1 MEKAQFYMCIIRL
14 KGKITIKIQL
24 LKRIDVKFQ
33 DRIPNLL

>member
-1 MEKAQFYMCIIRL
+1 MEKAQFYKSSIRF

-33 DRIPNLL
+33 DRILNLL